1 MTNTFKLK
9 KGLGRG
15 LSSLIGDTSTT
26 PKSNKVSISSI
37 VKNKFQPRKNFN
49 KEQMDELISSIKERG
64 IIQPIIVRRQSD
76 KYEIVAGVFS
86 RNSKLSINF
95 GKKLGI
101 QKDRCYSNFIE
112 MANKESKRKDGIKVV
127 SIMTPPSS
135 HQIIAEKFIDNNI
148 NIISDKPF
156 AGNLEQ
162 AKKLYKK
169 IKSNKKIKYALTH
182 NYSAYPMVREA
193 KVLVEKG
200 KLGRVEYI
208 NVEYIQDWSGGS
220 KINSKNAKKKLK
232 WKIDRKIVGIS
243 AVLNEIGTHAYHL
256 ATYISG
262 LRGDKVFA
270 DIKQISKKIQMDD
283 SAQVMINFTNGAKGM
298 FWTSVMAK
306 GGVYG
311 LRIRIFGTKGSL
323 EWVQNDP
330 NYLKLNPGKGAVKY
344 LERGFH
350 NAKFSKKFSRIKF
363 GHPEGYLD
371 AFANIYKEFANSLKN
386 KSKKRYFYPNEDEGL
401 ETAKFINAC
410 KVSSKNKK
418 WEKIK

>member
-1 MTNTFKLK
+1 MNTNKLS
-9 KGLGRG
+9 LGIVG
-15 LSSLIGDTSTT
+15 GG
-26 PKSNKVSISSI
+26 PKSWIGHVHRISAR
-37 VKNKFQPRKNFN
+37 F
-49 KEQMDELISSIKERG
+49 D
-64 IIQPIIVRRQSD
+64 D

-86 RNSKLSINF
+86 RNSKLSICF
-95 GKKLGI
+95 GKNLGI
-101 QKDRCYSNFIE
+101 SKDRCYSNFKE
-112 MANKESKRKDGIKVV
+112 MALKESKRNDGIQVV

-135 HQIIAEKFIDNNI
+135 HQIIAEKFIEKNI

-156 AGNLEQ
+156 AGNLDQ

-193 KVLVEKG
+193 KVLIEKG
-200 KLGRVEYI
+200 KIGKIEYV
-208 NVEYIQDWSGGS
+208 NVEYIQDWSDGT
-220 KINSKNAKKKLK
+220 KINVRNAKKKLK
-232 WKIDRKIVGIS
+232 WKIDNKIVGAS

-262 LRGDKVFA
+262 LKGEKIFA
-270 DIKQISKKIQMDD
+270 DIKQISKKIKMDD
-283 SAQVMINFTNGAKGM
+283 NAQVMINFTNGAKGM

-311 LRIRIFGTKGSL
+311 LRIRVFGSKGSL

-330 NYLKLNPGKGAVKY
+330 NYLKLNPDKGAVRY

-350 NAKFSKKFSRIKF
+350 NAELSKKFSRIKF

-371 AFANIYKEFANSLKN
+371 AFANIYREFADSLKN

-410 KVSSKNKK
+410 KVSSKNKR
-418 WEKIK
+418 WVKIK

>member
-1 MTNTFKLK
+1 MKTK
-9 KGLGRG
+9 KFSLGIVG
-15 LSSLIGDTSTT
+15 GG
-26 PKSNKVSISSI
+26 PKSWIGHVHRISARFD
-37 VKNKFQPRKNFN
+37 N
-49 KEQMDELISSIKERG
+49 
-64 IIQPIIVRRQSD
+64 

-112 MANKESKRKDGIKVV
+112 MANKESKRKDGIQVV

-283 SAQVMINFTNGAKGM
+283 NAQVMINFKNGAKGM

>member
-1 MTNTFKLK
+1 MKTK
-9 KGLGRG
+9 KFSLGIVG
-15 LSSLIGDTSTT
+15 GG
-26 PKSNKVSISSI
+26 PKSWIGHVHRISARFD
-37 VKNKFQPRKNFN
+37 N
-49 KEQMDELISSIKERG
+49 
-64 IIQPIIVRRQSD
+64 

-101 QKDRCYSNFIE
+101 QKDRCYSNFTE
-112 MANKESKRKDGIKVV
+112 MANKESKRKDGIQVV

-135 HQIIAEKFIDNNI
+135 HQIIAEKFIEKNI

-156 AGNLEQ
+156 AGNLDQ

-193 KVLVEKG
+193 KVLIEKG
-200 KLGRVEYI
+200 KIGKIEYV
-208 NVEYIQDWSGGS
+208 NVEYIQDWSGGT
-220 KINSKNAKKKLK
+220 KINVRNAKKKLK
-232 WKIDRKIVGIS
+232 WKIDNKIVGAS

-262 LRGDKVFA
+262 LKGEKIFA
-270 DIKQISKKIQMDD
+270 DIKQISKKIKMDD
-283 SAQVMINFTNGAKGM
+283 NAQVMINFTNGAKGM

-311 LRIRIFGTKGSL
+311 LRIRVFGSKGSL

-330 NYLKLNPGKGAVKY
+330 NYLKLNPDKGAVRY

-350 NAKFSKKFSRIKF
+350 NAELSKKFSRIKF

-371 AFANIYKEFANSLKN
+371 AFANIYREFAESLKN

-410 KVSSKNKK
+410 KVSSKNKR
-418 WEKIK
+418 WVKIK

>member
-1 MTNTFKLK
+1 MNTNKLS
-9 KGLGRG
+9 LGIVG
-15 LSSLIGDTSTT
+15 GG
-26 PKSNKVSISSI
+26 PKSWIGHVHRISARFD
-37 VKNKFQPRKNFN
+37 N
-49 KEQMDELISSIKERG
+49 
-64 IIQPIIVRRQSD
+64 

-86 RNSKLSINF
+86 RNAKLSINF
-95 GKKLGI
+95 GKSVGI
-101 QKDRCYSNFIE
+101 SEDRCYSNFKE
-112 MANKESKRKDGIKVV
+112 MALKESKRNDGIDVV

-135 HQIIAEKFIDNNI
+135 HQIIAEKFIEKDI
-148 NIISDKPF
+148 HIISDKPF
-156 AGNLEQ
+156 AGNLDQ
-162 AKKLYKK
+162 AEKLYNK

-200 KLGRVEYI
+200 KIGKVQYV

-220 KINSKNAKKKLK
+220 NVNVKNAKKKLK
-232 WKIDRKIVGIS
+232 WKIDSKIVGAS

-262 LRGDKVFA
+262 LKGIEIFA
-270 DIKQISKKIQMDD
+270 DINQYSQKIKMDD
-283 SAQVMINFTNGAKGM
+283 NAQVMINFTKGAKGM

-311 LRIRIFGTKGSL
+311 LKIRVFGSKGSL

-330 NYLKLNPGKGAVKY
+330 NYLKFNPEKGAVKY
-344 LERGFH
+344 LERGFF
-350 NAKFSKKFSRIKF
+350 NAELSKKFSRIKF

-371 AFANIYKEFANSLKN
+371 AFANIYKEFAESLKN

-401 ETAKFINAC
+401 ETAEFINAC
-410 KVSSKNKK
+410 KISSKNKK
-418 WEKIK
+418 WVKIK

>member
-1 MTNTFKLK
+1 MNTNKLS
-9 KGLGRG
+9 LGVVG
-15 LSSLIGDTSTT
+15 GG
-26 PKSNKVSISSI
+26 PKSWIGHVHRISAR
-37 VKNKFQPRKNFN
+37 F
-49 KEQMDELISSIKERG
+49 D
-64 IIQPIIVRRQSD
+64 D

-86 RNSKLSINF
+86 RNSKLSISF
-95 GKKLGI
+95 GKTLGI
-101 QKDRCYSNFIE
+101 SKDRCYSNFKE
-112 MANKESKRKDGIKVV
+112 MALKESKRNDGIQVV

-135 HQIIAEKFIDNNI
+135 HQIIAEKFIEKNI

-156 AGNLEQ
+156 AGNLDQ

-193 KVLVEKG
+193 KVLIEKG
-200 KLGRVEYI
+200 KIGKIEYV
-208 NVEYIQDWSGGS
+208 NVEYIQDWSEGT
-220 KINSKNAKKKLK
+220 KINVRNAKKKLK
-232 WKIDRKIVGIS
+232 WKIDNKIVGAS

-262 LRGDKVFA
+262 LKGEKIFA
-270 DIKQISKKIQMDD
+270 DIKQISKKIKMDD
-283 SAQVMINFTNGAKGM
+283 NAQVMINFTNGAKGM

-311 LRIRIFGTKGSL
+311 LRIRVFGSKGSL

-330 NYLKLNPGKGAVKY
+330 NYLKLNPDKGAVRY

-350 NAKFSKKFSRIKF
+350 NAELSKKFSRIKF

-371 AFANIYKEFANSLKN
+371 AFANIYREFADSLKN

-410 KVSSKNKK
+410 KVSSKNKR
-418 WEKIK
+418 WVKIK

>member
-1 MTNTFKLK
+1 MNTNKLS
-9 KGLGRG
+9 LGIVG
-15 LSSLIGDTSTT
+15 GG
-26 PKSNKVSISSI
+26 PKSWIGHVHRISAR
-37 VKNKFQPRKNFN
+37 F
-49 KEQMDELISSIKERG
+49 D
-64 IIQPIIVRRQSD
+64 D

-95 GKKLGI
+95 GKTLGI
-101 QKDRCYSNFIE
+101 SKDRCYSNFKE
-112 MANKESKRKDGIKVV
+112 MALKESKRNDGIQVV

-135 HQIIAEKFIDNNI
+135 HQIIAEKFIEKNI

-156 AGNLEQ
+156 AGNLDQ

-193 KVLVEKG
+193 KVLIEKG
-200 KLGRVEYI
+200 KIGKIEYV
-208 NVEYIQDWSGGS
+208 NVEYIQDWSDGTR
-220 KINSKNAKKKLK
+220 INVRNAKKILI
-232 WKIDRKIVGIS
+232 WKIDNKIVGAS

-262 LRGDKVFA
+262 LKGEKIFA
-270 DIKQISKKIQMDD
+270 DIKQISKKIKMDD
-283 SAQVMINFTNGAKGM
+283 NAQVMINFTNGAKGM

-311 LRIRIFGTKGSL
+311 LRIRIFGSKGSL

-330 NYLKLNPGKGAVKY
+330 NYLKLNPDKGAVRY

-350 NAKFSKKFSRIKF
+350 NAELSKKFSRIKF

-371 AFANIYKEFANSLKN
+371 AFANIYREFADSLKN

-410 KVSSKNKK
+410 KVSSKNKR
-418 WEKIK
+418 WIKIK

>member
-1 MTNTFKLK
+1 MNTNKLS
-9 KGLGRG
+9 LGIVG
-15 LSSLIGDTSTT
+15 GG
-26 PKSNKVSISSI
+26 PKSWIGHVHRISAR
-37 VKNKFQPRKNFN
+37 F
-49 KEQMDELISSIKERG
+49 D
-64 IIQPIIVRRQSD
+64 D

-95 GKKLGI
+95 GKTLGI
-101 QKDRCYSNFIE
+101 SKDRCYSNFKE
-112 MANKESKRKDGIKVV
+112 MALKESKRNDGIQVV

-135 HQIIAEKFIDNNI
+135 HQTIAEKFIEKNI

-156 AGNLEQ
+156 AGNLDQ

-193 KVLVEKG
+193 KVLIEKG
-200 KLGRVEYI
+200 KIGKIEYV
-208 NVEYIQDWSGGS
+208 NVEYIQDWSDGT
-220 KINSKNAKKKLK
+220 KINLRNAKKKLK
-232 WKIDRKIVGIS
+232 WKIDNKIVGAS

-262 LRGDKVFA
+262 LKGEKIFA
-270 DIKQISKKIQMDD
+270 DIKQISKKIKMDD
-283 SAQVMINFTNGAKGM
+283 NAQVMINFTNGAKGM

-311 LRIRIFGTKGSL
+311 LRIRVFGSKGSL

-330 NYLKLNPGKGAVKY
+330 NYLKLNPDKGAVRY

-350 NAKFSKKFSRIKF
+350 NAELSKKFSRIKF

-371 AFANIYKEFANSLKN
+371 AFANIYREFADSLKN

-410 KVSSKNKK
+410 KVSSKNKR
-418 WEKIK
+418 WVKIK

>member
-1 MTNTFKLK
+1 MNTNKLS
-9 KGLGRG
+9 LGIVG
-15 LSSLIGDTSTT
+15 GG
-26 PKSNKVSISSI
+26 PKSWIGHVHRISAR
-37 VKNKFQPRKNFN
+37 F
-49 KEQMDELISSIKERG
+49 D
-64 IIQPIIVRRQSD
+64 D

-86 RNSKLSINF
+86 RNAKLSINF
-95 GKKLGI
+95 GKTLGI
-101 QKDRCYSNFIE
+101 SKDRCYSTFKE
-112 MANKESKRKDGIKVV
+112 MALKESKRNDGIQVV

-135 HQIIAEKFIDNNI
+135 HQIIAEKFIEKNI

-156 AGNLEQ
+156 AGNLDQ

-193 KVLVEKG
+193 KVLIEKG
-200 KLGRVEYI
+200 KIGKIEYV
-208 NVEYIQDWSGGS
+208 NVEYIQDWSGGT
-220 KINSKNAKKKLK
+220 KINVRNAKKKLK
-232 WKIDRKIVGIS
+232 WKIDNKIVGAS

-262 LRGDKVFA
+262 LKGEKIFA
-270 DIKQISKKIQMDD
+270 DIKQISKKIKMDD
-283 SAQVMINFTNGAKGM
+283 NAQVMINFTNGAKGM

-311 LRIRIFGTKGSL
+311 LKIRVFGSKGSL

-330 NYLKLNPGKGAVKY
+330 NYLKLNPDKGAVRY

-350 NAKFSKKFSRIKF
+350 NAELSKKFSRIKF

-371 AFANIYKEFANSLKN
+371 AFANIYREFADSLKN

-410 KVSSKNKK
+410 KVSSKNKR
-418 WEKIK
+418 WVKIK

>member
-1 MTNTFKLK
+1 MNTNKLS
-9 KGLGRG
+9 LGIVG
-15 LSSLIGDTSTT
+15 GG
-26 PKSNKVSISSI
+26 PKSWIGHVHRISAR
-37 VKNKFQPRKNFN
+37 F
-49 KEQMDELISSIKERG
+49 D
-64 IIQPIIVRRQSD
+64 D

-86 RNSKLSINF
+86 RNAKLSINF
-95 GKKLGI
+95 GKSLGI
-101 QKDRCYSNFIE
+101 SEDRCYSNFKE
-112 MANKESKRKDGIKVV
+112 MALKESKRNDGIDVV

-135 HQIIAEKFIDNNI
+135 HQIIAEKFIEKDI
-148 NIISDKPF
+148 HIISDKPF
-156 AGNLEQ
+156 AGNLDQ
-162 AKKLYKK
+162 AEKLYNK

-200 KLGRVEYI
+200 KIGKVQYV

-220 KINSKNAKKKLK
+220 NVNTKNAKKKLK
-232 WKIDRKIVGIS
+232 WKIDSKIVGAS

-262 LRGDKVFA
+262 LKGIEIFA
-270 DIKQISKKIQMDD
+270 DIKQFSKKIKMDD
-283 SAQVMINFTNGAKGM
+283 NAQVMINFTNGAKGM

-311 LRIRIFGTKGSL
+311 LKIRVFGSKGSL

-330 NYLKLNPGKGAVKY
+330 NYLKFNPEKGAVKY
-344 LERGFH
+344 LERGFF
-350 NAKFSKKFSRIKF
+350 NAELSKKFSRIKF

-371 AFANIYKEFANSLKN
+371 AFANIYKEFAESLKN

-410 KVSSKNKK
+410 KISSKNKK
-418 WEKIK
+418 WVKIK

>member
-1 MTNTFKLK
+1 MNTNKLS
-9 KGLGRG
+9 LGIVG
-15 LSSLIGDTSTT
+15 GG
-26 PKSNKVSISSI
+26 PKSWIGHVHRISAR
-37 VKNKFQPRKNFN
+37 F
-49 KEQMDELISSIKERG
+49 D
-64 IIQPIIVRRQSD
+64 D

-86 RNSKLSINF
+86 RNSKLSVSF
-95 GKKLGI
+95 GKTLGI
-101 QKDRCYSNFIE
+101 SKDRCYSTFKE
-112 MANKESKRKDGIKVV
+112 MALKESKRNDGIEVV

-135 HQIIAEKFIDNNI
+135 HQIIAEKFIEKNI

-156 AGNLEQ
+156 AGNLDQ

-193 KVLVEKG
+193 KVLIEKG
-200 KLGRVEYI
+200 KIGKIEYV
-208 NVEYIQDWSGGS
+208 NVEYVQDWSGGT
-220 KINSKNAKKKLK
+220 KINVRNAKKKLK
-232 WKIDRKIVGIS
+232 WKIDNKIVGAS

-262 LRGDKVFA
+262 LKGEKIFA
-270 DIKQISKKIQMDD
+270 DIKQISKKIKMDD
-283 SAQVMINFTNGAKGM
+283 NAQVMINFTNGAKGM

-311 LRIRIFGTKGSL
+311 LRIRVFGSKGSL

-330 NYLKLNPGKGAVKY
+330 NYLKLNPDKGAVRY

-350 NAKFSKKFSRIKF
+350 NAELSKKFSRIKF

-371 AFANIYKEFANSLKN
+371 AFANIYREFAESLKN

-410 KVSSKNKK
+410 KVSSKSKR
-418 WEKIK
+418 WVKIK

>member
-1 MTNTFKLK
+1 MNTNKLS
-9 KGLGRG
+9 LGIVG
-15 LSSLIGDTSTT
+15 GG
-26 PKSNKVSISSI
+26 PKSWIGHVHRISAR
-37 VKNKFQPRKNFN
+37 F
-49 KEQMDELISSIKERG
+49 D
-64 IIQPIIVRRQSD
+64 D

-86 RNSKLSINF
+86 RNAKLSINF
-95 GKKLGI
+95 GKTLGI
-101 QKDRCYSNFIE
+101 SKDRCYSTFKE
-112 MANKESKRKDGIKVV
+112 MALKESKRNDGIQVV

-135 HQIIAEKFIDNNI
+135 HQIIAEKFIEKNI

-156 AGNLEQ
+156 AGNLDQ

-193 KVLVEKG
+193 KVLIEKG
-200 KLGRVEYI
+200 KIGKIEYV
-208 NVEYIQDWSGGS
+208 NVEYIQDWAGGT
-220 KINSKNAKKKLK
+220 KINVRNAKKKLK
-232 WKIDRKIVGIS
+232 WKIDNKIVGAS

-262 LRGDKVFA
+262 LKGEKIFA
-270 DIKQISKKIQMDD
+270 DIKQISKKIKMDD
-283 SAQVMINFTNGAKGM
+283 NAQVMINFTNGAKGM
-298 FWTSVMAK
+298 FWTNVMAK

-311 LRIRIFGTKGSL
+311 LRIRVFGSKGSL

-330 NYLKLNPGKGAVKY
+330 NYLKLNPDKAAVRY

-350 NAKFSKKFSRIKF
+350 NAELSKKFSRIKF

-371 AFANIYKEFANSLKN
+371 AFANIYREFADSLKN

-410 KVSSKNKK
+410 KVSSKNKR
-418 WEKIK
+418 WVKIK

>member
-1 MTNTFKLK
+1 MKTK
-9 KGLGRG
+9 KFSLGIVG
-15 LSSLIGDTSTT
+15 GG
-26 PKSNKVSISSI
+26 PKSWIGHVHRISARFD
-37 VKNKFQPRKNFN
+37 N
-49 KEQMDELISSIKERG
+49 
-64 IIQPIIVRRQSD
+64 

-112 MANKESKRKDGIKVV
+112 MANKESKRKDGIQVV

-208 NVEYIQDWSGGS
+208 NVEYIQDWSAGS

-232 WKIDRKIVGIS
+232 WKIDKKIVGIS

-283 SAQVMINFTNGAKGM
+283 NAQVMINFTNGAKGM

-371 AFANIYKEFANSLKN
+371 AFANIYSEFANSLKN
-386 KSKKRYFYPNEDEGL
+386 KSKKRYFYPNEDGGL

>member
-1 MTNTFKLK
+1 MNTNKLS
-9 KGLGRG
+9 LGIVG
-15 LSSLIGDTSTT
+15 GG
-26 PKSNKVSISSI
+26 PKSWIGHVHRISAR
-37 VKNKFQPRKNFN
+37 F
-49 KEQMDELISSIKERG
+49 D
-64 IIQPIIVRRQSD
+64 D

-86 RNSKLSINF
+86 RNSKLSVSF
-95 GKKLGI
+95 GKTLGI
-101 QKDRCYSNFIE
+101 SKDRCYSNFKE
-112 MANKESKRKDGIKVV
+112 MALKESKRNDGIQVV

-135 HQIIAEKFIDNNI
+135 HQIIAEKFIEKNI

-156 AGNLEQ
+156 AGNLDQ
-162 AKKLYKK
+162 AQKLYKK
-169 IKSNKKIKYALTH
+169 IKSNKNIKYALTH

-193 KVLVEKG
+193 KVLIEKG
-200 KLGRVEYI
+200 KIGKIEYV
-208 NVEYIQDWSGGS
+208 NVEYIQDWSDGT
-220 KINSKNAKKKLK
+220 KINVRNAKKKLK
-232 WKIDRKIVGIS
+232 WKIDNKIVGAS

-262 LRGDKVFA
+262 LKGEKIFA
-270 DIKQISKKIQMDD
+270 DIKQISKKIKMDD
-283 SAQVMINFTNGAKGM
+283 NAQVMINFTNGAKGM

-311 LRIRIFGTKGSL
+311 LRIRVFGSKGSL

-330 NYLKLNPGKGAVKY
+330 NYLKLNPDKGAVRY

-350 NAKFSKKFSRIKF
+350 NAELSKKFSRIKF

-371 AFANIYKEFANSLKN
+371 AFANIYREFAESLKN

-410 KVSSKNKK
+410 KVSSKNKR
-418 WEKIK
+418 WVKIK

>member
-1 MTNTFKLK
+1 MNTNKLS
-9 KGLGRG
+9 LGIVG
-15 LSSLIGDTSTT
+15 GG
-26 PKSNKVSISSI
+26 PKSWIGHVHRISARFD
-37 VKNKFQPRKNFN
+37 N
-49 KEQMDELISSIKERG
+49 
-64 IIQPIIVRRQSD
+64 

-86 RNSKLSINF
+86 RNAKLSINF
-95 GKKLGI
+95 GKTLGI
-101 QKDRCYSNFIE
+101 SKDRCYSTFKE
-112 MANKESKRKDGIKVV
+112 MALKESKRNDGIQVV

-135 HQIIAEKFIDNNI
+135 HQIIAEKFIEKNI

-156 AGNLEQ
+156 AGNLDQ

-193 KVLVEKG
+193 KVLIEKG
-200 KLGRVEYI
+200 KIGKIEYV
-208 NVEYIQDWSGGS
+208 NVEYIQDWSGGT
-220 KINSKNAKKKLK
+220 KINVRNAKKKLK
-232 WKIDRKIVGIS
+232 WKIDNKIVGAS

-262 LRGDKVFA
+262 LKGEKIFA
-270 DIKQISKKIQMDD
+270 DIKQISKKIKMDD
-283 SAQVMINFTNGAKGM
+283 NAQVMINFTNGAKGM

-311 LRIRIFGTKGSL
+311 LRIRVFGSKGSL

-330 NYLKLNPGKGAVKY
+330 NYLKLNPDKGAVRY

-350 NAKFSKKFSRIKF
+350 NAELSKKFSRIKF

-371 AFANIYKEFANSLKN
+371 AFANIYREFADSLKN

-410 KVSSKNKK
+410 KVSSKNKR
-418 WEKIK
+418 WVKIK